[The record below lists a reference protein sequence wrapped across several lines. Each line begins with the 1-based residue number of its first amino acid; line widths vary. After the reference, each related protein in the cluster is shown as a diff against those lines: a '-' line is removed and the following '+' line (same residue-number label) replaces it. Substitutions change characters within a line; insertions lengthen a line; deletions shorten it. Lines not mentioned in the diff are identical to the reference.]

1 MTPEIEKLRKKSLDT
16 KVTLSHERAGLVT
29 NFYRSGISMKESV
42 PVQRGLCLK
51 YILENKKIC
60 INEDELIVGERGHY
74 PKAVPTYP
82 EICLHSLDD
91 LKMLTS
97 REKIPYTVSSETMQF
112 YKDHVIPFWKG
123 KTIREKILSSMDKKW
138 IDAFNAGMFTEFQ
151 EQRSPGHTACGS
163 MIYKKGFNDLKKEI
177 RNSIEKLD
185 FFGDPAAFDKRE
197 ELKAMD
203 IAADALI
210 LFAERH
216 GKELLKLAEKEKNR
230 KRQKE
235 LNEMAEI
242 CFKVPGNAPET
253 FHEAL
258 QYYWFLHVGVIT
270 ELNPW
275 DAFNPGRLDQNLYP
289 FYIRDIEKGILTKQR
304 AKELLSCF
312 WIKFNNHPAP
322 PKVGV
327 TAKESNTY
335 VDFCLINLG
344 GLTKTNADGVND
356 LTYLI
361 LEVIEEMRLL
371 QPSSMIQVS
380 RKNPDRFIKNTI
392 KIIATGFGQ
401 PSIFNSDTIIKEL
414 ILQGKSI
421 EDARQAGASGCV
433 EAGVFGKECYI
444 LTGYFNLPKILEIT
458 LNNGTDPVTGK
469 EIGLRLFDPEIF
481 NHAQCFKTF
490 DELFN
495 AFKAQLEYFIDIKIK
510 GNVIIENINAKYM
523 PVPLLSLA
531 TEDCIEKGLDYNQG
545 GARYNT
551 SYIQGVGLGT
561 ITDCLASLKYNVF
574 DKKRIT
580 MAEMLK
586 ALETDFN
593 DNEDEN
599 ENGDGTKDEDENQNT
614 KLLHMV
620 RNDTPKYGNDND
632 YADEIMQKI
641 FKAYHG
647 AVNGRPNAKGGMHR
661 INLLPTTCHVYFGQ
675 VTGALPDGR
684 KKGLPFSEGI
694 SPVQGADVNGPTAV
708 IKSASKI
715 DHVRTGGTLLN
726 QKFMPDLLKDKKG
739 IQSLVSLIRSY
750 FAMDGHHIQ
759 FNVVARET
767 LEKAKIHPENYRDLI
782 VRVAGYSDYFVDLT
796 PDLQDEIIK
805 RTGHQCFF

>member
-1 MTPEIEKLRKKSLDT
+1 MTPRVKELRQQSLNA
-16 KVTLSHERAGLVT
+16 KVSLSRERAALVT
-29 NFYRSGISMKESV
+29 DFYKSGISMKESV
-42 PVQRGLCLK
+42 PMQRALCLK
-51 YILENKKIC
+51 YILKNKKIC
-60 INEDELIVGERGHY
+60 INDNELIVGERGPA

-91 LKMLTS
+91 LKMLNS
-97 REKIPYTVSSETMQF
+97 REKIPYRVSDETLKF
-112 YKDHVIPFWKG
+112 YKQQVIPFWSG
-123 KTIREKILSSMDKKW
+123 KTIREKILSSMDRQW
-138 IDAFNAGMFTEFQ
+138 LDTFEAGIFTEFQ
-151 EQRSPGHTACGS
+151 EQRSPGHTACGN
-163 MIYKKGFNDLKKEI
+163 MIYKKGFNDFKKEI
-177 RNSIEKLD
+177 ENSIEKLD
-185 FFGDPAAFDKRE
+185 FFNDPAAFEKKE
-197 ELKAMD
+197 ELKAMN

-210 LFAERH
+210 LFAKRY
-216 GKELLKLAEKEKNR
+216 GNRLLELAEEEKNEQ
-230 KRQKE
+230 RQKE
-235 LNEMAEI
+235 LNEIAAI
-242 CFKVPGNAPET
+242 CFKVPMYAPET

-275 DAFNPGRLDQNLYP
+275 DAFNPGRLDQNLYD
-289 FYIRDIEKGILTKQR
+289 FYRRDIEKGILTREK

-322 PKVGV
+322 PKVGI

-344 GLTKTNADGVND
+344 GLTKDNADGVNE

-380 RKNPDRFIKNTI
+380 RKNPDRFIKRAL

-401 PSIFNSDTIIKEL
+401 PSVFNTDTIIDEL

-433 EAGVFGKECYI
+433 ESGVFGKECYI
-444 LTGYFNLPKILEIT
+444 LTGYFNLPKVLEIT

-469 EIGLRLFDPEIF
+469 KIGLMLYDPDAFKQAE
-481 NHAQCFKTF
+481 CFKTF
-490 DELFN
+490 DELFR
-495 AFKAQLEYFIDIKIK
+495 AFEAQLQYFIDIKIK
-510 GNVIIENINAKYM
+510 GNMIIESINAKHM
-523 PVPLLSLA
+523 PVPLLSLV
-531 TEDCIEKGLDYNQG
+531 TEDCISKGLDYNQG

-561 ITDCLASLKYNVF
+561 ITDSLVSLKYNVF
-574 DKKRIT
+574 DKKRINMT
-580 MAEMLK
+580 EMLK

-593 DNEDEN
+593 EN
-599 ENGDGTKDEDENQNT
+599 AS
-614 KLLHMV
+614 LLSMV
-620 RNDTPKYGNDND
+620 RNDTPKYGNDDD
-632 YADEIMQKI
+632 YADKIMQKI
-641 FKAYHG
+641 FKAYHD

-684 KKGLPFSEGI
+684 KKGTPLSEGI

-715 DHVRTGGTLLN
+715 DHVQTGGTLLN

-759 FNVVARET
+759 FNVVSKET
-767 LEKAKIHPENYRDLI
+767 LEQAKLHPENYRDLI